1 MKTTFV
7 SQVIAVATIVT
18 GAAGAAGV
26 AQGRDTLGRGRLMF
40 AVVRAPTVIAIGDAT
55 QAEGPFSSIRTALDS
70 LGFELRV
77 FAAPIRQVIDQTHHA
92 VYYVSRDLTT
102 GYVIITPGRRPVTVS
117 GLVGPDSLPARVL
130 TYLRLTRPLERDR
143 S

>member
-1 MKTTFV
+1 MKTTIV
-7 SQVIAVATIVT
+7 SRVVAAVTILT
-18 GAAGAAGV
+18 AAAGPALV
-26 AQGRDTLGRGRLMF
+26 AQGRDTLGRGRLMV
-40 AVVRAPTVIAIGDAT
+40 AVVRAPTVIAIGDTT
-55 QAEGPFSSIRTALDS
+55 QAEGPLGSIRTVLDS
-70 LGFELRV
+70 LGFALQV
-77 FAAPIRQVIDQTHHA
+77 FATPIRQVIDQGNHA

-117 GLVGPDSLPARVL
+117 GFLAPDSLRARVL